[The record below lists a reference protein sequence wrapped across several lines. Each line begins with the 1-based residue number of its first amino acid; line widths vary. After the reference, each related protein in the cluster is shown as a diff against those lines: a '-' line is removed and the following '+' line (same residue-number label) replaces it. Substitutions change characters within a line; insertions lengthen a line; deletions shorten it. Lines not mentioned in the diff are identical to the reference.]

1 MTAVIERFARSM
13 AVTAILMATATTPV
27 SARAPASPAVPTHC
41 RADEQVVYNCPIRGK
56 VVSVCARPGSVSY
69 RFGPPRAPEI
79 EIASNGRDGLLH
91 WSSGVGGGGGQFNN
105 LRFSRERYEYV
116 VFSGSPGSLHDATQP
131 WSGVQV
137 LDGRTDVARLECK
150 GDRARHRLDLDQV
163 FKAVG
168 HDLPEDGDDYGGWY

>member
-1 MTAVIERFARSM
+1 MTAGIETLSRSI
-13 AVTAILMATATTPV
+13 AITAILMATATTPV
-27 SARAPASPAVPTHC
+27 SARAQQSSAVPTHC
-41 RADEQVVYNCPIRGK
+41 RADEQVVYSCSIRGK

-79 EIASNGRDGLLH
+79 EIASNGRDGRLH

-105 LRFSRERYEYV
+105 LRFSRGRYEYV
-116 VFSGSPGSLHDATQP
+116 VFSGSPGSLHDATEP

-137 LDGRTDVARLECK
+137 LQGQADVARLECK

-168 HDLPEDGDDYGGWY
+168 YDLPEDGEDYGGWY

>member
-13 AVTAILMATATTPV
+13 AATAILMATAATPV
-27 SARAPASPAVPTHC
+27 SARPPASPAAPTHC

-56 VVSVCARPGSVSY
+56 IVSVCASPGSVIY
-69 RFGPPRAPEI
+69 RFGPPRSPEI

-105 LRFSRERYEYV
+105 LRFSRGRYEYV
-116 VFSGSPGSLHDATQP
+116 VFSGSPGSLHDATEP

-137 LDGRTDVARLECK
+137 LEGQADVARLECR
-150 GDRARHRLDLDQV
+150 GERARHRLDLEPV
-163 FKAVG
+163 FRAVG
-168 HDLPEDGDDYGGWY
+168 RDLPEDGEDYGGWY

>member
-1 MTAVIERFARSM
+1 MTAVTKRLSRPVA
-13 AVTAILMATATTPV
+13 ATAILMVAAATSA

-41 RADEQVVYNCPIRGK
+41 RADEQVVYTCPLRGK
-56 VVSVCARPGSVSY
+56 IVSVCAGRGSVSY

-79 EIASNGRDGLLH
+79 EIVSNGRDGLLH

-105 LRFSRERYEYV
+105 LRFSRGRYEYV

-150 GDRARHRLDLDQV
+150 GDHARHRLDLDRV